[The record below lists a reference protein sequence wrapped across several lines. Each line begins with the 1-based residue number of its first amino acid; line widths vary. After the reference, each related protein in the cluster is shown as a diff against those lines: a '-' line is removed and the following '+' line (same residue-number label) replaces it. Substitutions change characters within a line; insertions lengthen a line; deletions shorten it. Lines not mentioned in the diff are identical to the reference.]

1 MKKQPEIKVY
11 VMNEP
16 SEQAIKNTAKIVKQ
30 ITTKEDLNKYK
41 K

>member
-1 MKKQPEIKVY
+1 MKNRPEIKVY

-16 SEQAIKNTAKIVKQ
+16 SEQAIKDTARILKQ
-30 ITTKEDLNKYK
+30 ITTKEELNRYK